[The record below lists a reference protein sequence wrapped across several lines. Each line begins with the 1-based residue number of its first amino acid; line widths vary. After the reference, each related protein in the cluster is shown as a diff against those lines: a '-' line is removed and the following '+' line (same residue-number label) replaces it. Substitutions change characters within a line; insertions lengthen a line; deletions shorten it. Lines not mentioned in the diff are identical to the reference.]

1 MNFNYYCGQ
10 EMVKELNWNTKSW
23 YRKKLYNSKTTCLVV
38 NTTWQLIFCVDN
50 CLICDFLVFSVN
62 VVDGEILYITKVSRL
77 HMATYLC
84 IASNGVPPSV
94 SKRVSLKVQCK
105 YHIILLFITTPSATL
120 LNVITITAKV

>member
-1 MNFNYYCGQ
+1 MLIQKIMYD
-10 EMVKELNWNTKSW
+10 L
-23 YRKKLYNSKTTCLVV
+23 KTTYL
-38 NTTWQLIFCVDN
+38 LFFYVDN
-50 CLICDFLVFSVN
+50 LFICGFLVFSVN

-105 YHIILLFITTPSATL
+105 YHIILLFITVSSATFSFECYYR
-120 LNVITITAKV
+120 NG